1 MPTLNTLGA
10 VLERVRLDER
20 RNRRARRRLRDRKPR
35 HLRPRRAKV
44 FGTGRVTPL
53 DRNAKARIE
62 CRMKVLTKRTG
73 DPHKHYGPLT
83 AKAYKV
89 GHELLYTFHNSRD
102 GRCFPGYEAIAAAAD
117 CHRSS
122 VAEYIAALEDNG
134 ILTWD
139 NRIKRVWEEEVGLFG
154 KRLRKR
160 VVRTSNEYRF
170 IDPISSKSGNTGG
183 TPKSIIN
190 RDTLASTKTVPDAS
204 SRLERALAKLEKTVR
219 PDSVTIK
226 PAGG

>member
-1 MPTLNTLGA
+1 
-10 VLERVRLDER
+10 
-20 RNRRARRRLRDRKPR
+20 
-35 HLRPRRAKV
+35 LRPRRAKA
-44 FGTGRVTPL
+44 FGIGRTTPL

-62 CRMKVLTKRTG
+62 CRMRVLMRRTE
-73 DPHKHYGPLT
+73 PHKHYGPLT
-83 AKAYKV
+83 AKAYAV
-89 GHELLYTFHNSRD
+89 GRALLYTFHNSRN
-102 GRCFPGYEAIAAAAD
+102 GRYFPGYEAIAAAAD

-122 VAEYIAALEDNG
+122 VAEYIAMLEDNE

-139 NRIKRVWEEEVGLFG
+139 QRIKRVYEEEIGLFG
-154 KRLRKR
+154 RRLRKR

-183 TPKSIIN
+183 TPKFIVN
-190 RDTLASTKTVPDAS
+190 RDTLASAKTVPDAS
-204 SRLERALAKLEKTVR
+204 SHLEHALAKLEETVR